1 MPKINSTNA
10 KGLII
15 KYLLK
20 IIFSTVLSVL
30 MFNSVFSLIIL
41 KLDIDLNFC
50 KYMGIAVCLLT
61 SLIVSY
67 ISVGGFKNNILP
79 LSFIS
84 VFPFLLFVVVNFCV
98 NGNDVAMI
106 IIKIVVILAS
116 AFISSLL
123 RIKGK
128 QR

>member
-10 KGLII
+10 KSLII

-20 IIFSTVLSVL
+20 IFVSTVVSVL
-30 MFNSVFSLIIL
+30 VLNSVFTVVIL
-41 KLDIDLNFC
+41 KLDIDLNIC
-50 KYMGIAVCLLT
+50 KYAGIVICLIT

-67 ISVGGFKNNILP
+67 ISISGFKNNILP

-84 VFPFLLFVVVNFCV
+84 IIPFLIFVVVNFCFH
-98 NGNDVAMI
+98 GGDAAII

>member
-1 MPKINSTNA
+1 MPKINSANA

-20 IIFSTVLSVL
+20 IIATTVLSVL
-30 MFNSVFSLIIL
+30 MFNSVFSLLIL
-41 KLDIDLNFC
+41 KCDIDLNVC
-50 KYMGIAVCLLT
+50 KYVGIAICLLT
-61 SLIVSY
+61 ALIVSY
-67 ISVGGFKNNILP
+67 ISIGGFKNNILP

-84 VFPFLLFVVVNFCV
+84 VFPFLLFVIVNFCV
-98 NGNDVAMI
+98 HGGDATMI
-106 IIKIVVILAS
+106 FIKIIVILAA

-128 QR
+128 HR